1 MEVKENLAGYG
12 VIGTLRGKYDGPI
25 IGFRADMDALPIQE
39 ENDFPFRSQIDGVMH
54 ACGHDAHTAMLM
66 GTAEILSELR
76 DRIHGTIKFIFQ
88 PQEEVGCGAKKMLE
102 AGALDDPKVEVLLG
116 MHLLFNE
123 SGTIAFKK
131 GYALSASDTF
141 SIVVRGKGG
150 HGAKPHE
157 TNDPLLTACTLVSEL
172 QYIVSR
178 KINPQQM
185 GILTVGSICSGKAP
199 NVIPDSATMTGTVR
213 TLKSETQDIIEQEIT
228 RITKGICDTM
238 GCSYEVSYDK
248 GCAAVYN
255 DPDEMNT
262 ITEGLEKVL
271 PKEKIIELFDAR
283 CGSEDFSGFYRE
295 GLKTGYIWLGGAYPG
310 EECPST
316 NHQPKYNW
324 DERTMET
331 GLLAASAVIL
341 HLTNDL

>member
-1 MEVKENLAGYG
+1 MEDIFKDELIKLCKEEYPKVLAWRRDFHMYPELSGEEKRTSRIVAEHLKSLNMEVKENLAGYG

-271 PKEKIIELFDAR
+271 PKEKIIEL
-283 CGSEDFSGFYRE
+283 
-295 GLKTGYIWLGGAYPG
+295 
-310 EECPST
+310 
-316 NHQPKYNW
+316 
-324 DERTMET
+324 
-331 GLLAASAVIL
+331 
-341 HLTNDL
+341 